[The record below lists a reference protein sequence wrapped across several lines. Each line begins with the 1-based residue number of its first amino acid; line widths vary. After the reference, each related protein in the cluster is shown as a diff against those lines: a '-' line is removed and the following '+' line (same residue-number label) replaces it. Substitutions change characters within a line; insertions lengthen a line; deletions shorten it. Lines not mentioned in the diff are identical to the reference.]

1 MSRTNFGTID
11 GVRQNVADKQ
21 DDLGI
26 VDGLVQL
33 SMLVQSVFARAAA
46 AHGLPVL
53 QARLLGVLRDRE
65 PAMAELR
72 QLLDL
77 DKSSTTGLV
86 DRAERRGLVHRVD
99 VPEDRRSYRVRLT
112 DEGCH
117 VALAFAA
124 EVSEQLYALTG
135 ALTDTNRHRLSL
147 LVSGLVFRH
156 AAEHG
161 IDLTVGI
168 TQPT

>member
-1 MSRTNFGTID
+1 MSIRSIEVN
-11 GVRQNVADKQ
+11 QNVADRQ
-21 DDLGI
+21 EDLGI
-26 VDGLVQL
+26 VDGLAQL
-33 SMLVQSVFARAAA
+33 SMLVQSVFARSAA
-46 AHGLPVL
+46 AHDLSVL

-65 PAMAELR
+65 PTMAELR

-86 DRAERRGLVHRVD
+86 DRAECRGLVHRVG

-112 DEGCH
+112 DEGCQL
-117 VALAFAA
+117 AQAFAA
-124 EVSEQLYALTG
+124 EVSEQLYALAD
-135 ALTDTNRHRLSL
+135 ALSDTNRHRLSL
-147 LVSGLVFRH
+147 LVSGLVYRH

-168 TQPT
+168 TQPA